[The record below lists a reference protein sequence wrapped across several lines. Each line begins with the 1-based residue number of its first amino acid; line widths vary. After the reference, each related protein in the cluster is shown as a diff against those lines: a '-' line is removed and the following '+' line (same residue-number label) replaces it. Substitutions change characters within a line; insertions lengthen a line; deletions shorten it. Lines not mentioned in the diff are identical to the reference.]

1 MKTKLSFLIMA
12 VALFTNVKAQD
23 SNLWFDVTFG
33 DYPDVFSAAGVT
45 LSDIGQD
52 KNFSGTFTDNTRLT
66 FDGAEFNFATNV
78 YREPAPFTST
88 SEEYGDKTFEYAIQ
102 LRNGNSPDSPTNPG
116 TTVTYI
122 DFPELQDVG
131 KLVLFAY
138 CANATSPDVMALQK
152 KNDDGSWGE
161 VEQITAQGLNAPD
174 AKNQVLTFAYTSTDP
189 VSLRL
194 TQKGTTQGTD
204 RFLVRIFRIIVEKNS
219 DASVKSPLADK
230 LGLSVKGKTLSLSG
244 AVNNGNLSVF
254 DLTGKPVFSC
264 KVNSNTIDLQD
275 ISAGVYIVK
284 LVTEQGELTQKIVL

>member
-12 VALFTNVKAQD
+12 IALFTNVKAQD
-23 SNLWFDVTFG
+23 ANTWFDITFG
-33 DYPDVFSAAGVT
+33 DYVSV
-45 LSDIGQD
+45 
-52 KNFSGTFTDNTRLT
+52 FTDAGYNNLT
-66 FDGAEFNFATNV
+66 TTPQGSNLTGTPAFADGQILSFDGNAFTFYANV
-78 YREPAPFTST
+78 YRDTVFNST
-88 SEEYGDKTFEYAIQ
+88 YDGKAFEYAIQ
-102 LRNGNSPDSPTNPG
+102 LKNGNAPG
-116 TTVTYI
+116 TVTYI
-122 DFPELQDVG
+122 DFPELQNVG
-131 KLVLFAY
+131 KVVLFAY
-138 CANATSPDVMALQK
+138 CANATNPDVMALQK
-152 KNDDGSWGE
+152 KDDDGSWVE
-161 VEQITAQGLNAPD
+161 VEQITAQGFNDPD
-174 AKNQVLTFAYTSTDP
+174 PKNQVLTFAYTSTDP

-194 TQKGTTQGTD
+194 TQKGTQQGVD

-219 DASVKSPLADK
+219 DSSVKSPLADK